1 MKKFLTFLLAFSLCL
16 TVFGT
21 YGFESPVVC
30 TDESCDEHNHAG
42 HVLLAADT
50 ADYLTA
56 TVTSQQYNEKQG
68 TFTVLIYIE
77 LLSESKISGGTVTI
91 RTEGSVLKNP
101 KLSSMS
107 YLFGELISE
116 DEITTSSSG
125 TYTYF
130 TVKIPEKGE
139 DTRSSYGSISI
150 VYSVD
155 SEYLDLVSS
164 LRAQTLTVSGSVK
177 KADGTTMV
185 FYPSPSSLKAYVC
198 NHNNIVTKI
207 IKQPTCQDAGIVMVS
222 AYAVHPD
229 VVNAG
234 EYVFS
239 QSFPGAVQATA
250 AATFAVEDLGAQ
262 RIAIVAVDLDFG
274 KEQSAYFKAKA
285 AELGAEIVSEDY
297 IAMSDNDMTSVV
309 SKIKNENVD
318 LIYMPNYYAHA
329 SEVCR
334 QVALQGLDVDILGC
348 EGADSWQLLLTAG
361 EYAEGLYITTNMD
374 RDDPNESTQAY
385 IENYRAEY
393 DMEPDMVGASVYDAF
408 EVLFAAMKEVGTDP
422 AAMQEYI
429 AAMKDFDTVT
439 GTLMYYT
446 SAGSAVKPVQIQQ
459 VGEDLQFHSYSVIDD
474 IQIIDGDNIPVVEY

>member
-1 MKKFLTFLLAFSLCL
+1 MKKLLSTLLALAMAMSLVACGGGD
-16 TVFGT
+16 TSTPSATSTPAGSGGDSSQT
-21 YGFESPVVC
+21 QSEDPIKIGFFAPV
-30 TDESCDEHNHAG
+30 SAASA
-42 HVLLAADT
+42 AADGQSAQQSAELAVKLINEAGGINGRTVELVDYDDALDTAEAANIAEKLTT
-50 ADYLTA
+50 AD
-56 TVTSQQYNEKQG
+56 G
-68 TFTVLIYIE
+68 
-77 LLSESKISGGTVTI
+77 
-91 RTEGSVLKNP
+91 
-101 KLSSMS
+101 
-107 YLFGELISE
+107 
-116 DEITTSSSG
+116 
-125 TYTYF
+125 
-130 TVKIPEKGE
+130 
-139 DTRSSYGSISI
+139 
-150 VYSVD
+150 VD
-155 SEYLDLVSS
+155 AV
-164 LRAQTLTVSGSVK
+164 VSGSYS
-177 KADGTTMV
+177 G
-185 FYPSPSSLKAYVC
+185 P
-198 NHNNIVTKI
+198 TKVAAPI
-207 IKQPTCQDAGIVMVS
+207 CQDAGIVMVS

-285 AELGAEIVSEDY
+285 VELGAEIVSEDY

-309 SKIKNENVD
+309 SKIKSEGVD

-348 EGADSWQLLLTAG
+348 EGADSWQMLQTAG

-429 AAMKDFDTVT
+429 ANMKDFDTVT

-474 IQIIDGDNIPVVEY
+474 ISIIDGDNIPVVEY

>member
-1 MKKFLTFLLAFSLCL
+1 MKKLLSTLLALTMVMSLVACGSGD
-16 TVFGT
+16 TSTPSDASTPSSSDSGGSSQGQSEDPIKI
-21 YGFESPVVC
+21 GFFAPV
-30 TDESCDEHNHAG
+30 SAASA
-42 HVLLAADT
+42 AADGQSAQQSAELAVKLINEAGGINGRTVELVDYDDALDTAEAANIAEKLTT
-50 ADYLTA
+50 AD
-56 TVTSQQYNEKQG
+56 G
-68 TFTVLIYIE
+68 
-77 LLSESKISGGTVTI
+77 
-91 RTEGSVLKNP
+91 
-101 KLSSMS
+101 
-107 YLFGELISE
+107 
-116 DEITTSSSG
+116 
-125 TYTYF
+125 
-130 TVKIPEKGE
+130 
-139 DTRSSYGSISI
+139 
-150 VYSVD
+150 VD
-155 SEYLDLVSS
+155 AV
-164 LRAQTLTVSGSVK
+164 VSGSYS
-177 KADGTTMV
+177 G
-185 FYPSPSSLKAYVC
+185 P
-198 NHNNIVTKI
+198 TKVAAPI
-207 IKQPTCQDAGIVMVS
+207 CQDAGIVMVS

-250 AATFAVEDLGAQ
+250 AATFAVEDLEAQ

-285 AELGAEIVSEDY
+285 TELGAEIVSEDY
-297 IAMSDNDMTSVV
+297 IAMSDNDMTSVI

-348 EGADSWQLLLTAG
+348 EGADSWQLLQTAG

-393 DMEPDMVGASVYDAF
+393 NMEPDMVGASVYDAF

-429 AAMKDFDTVT
+429 ANMKDFDTVT

>member
-1 MKKFLTFLLAFSLCL
+1 MKKLLSTLLALAMAMSLVACGGGD
-16 TVFGT
+16 TSTPSATSTPAGSGGDSSQT
-21 YGFESPVVC
+21 QSEDPIKIGFFAPV
-30 TDESCDEHNHAG
+30 SAASA
-42 HVLLAADT
+42 AADGQSAQQSAELAVKLINEAGGINGRTVELVDYDDALDTAEAANIAEKLTT
-50 ADYLTA
+50 AD
-56 TVTSQQYNEKQG
+56 G
-68 TFTVLIYIE
+68 
-77 LLSESKISGGTVTI
+77 
-91 RTEGSVLKNP
+91 
-101 KLSSMS
+101 
-107 YLFGELISE
+107 
-116 DEITTSSSG
+116 
-125 TYTYF
+125 
-130 TVKIPEKGE
+130 
-139 DTRSSYGSISI
+139 
-150 VYSVD
+150 VD
-155 SEYLDLVSS
+155 AV
-164 LRAQTLTVSGSVK
+164 VSGSYS
-177 KADGTTMV
+177 G
-185 FYPSPSSLKAYVC
+185 P
-198 NHNNIVTKI
+198 TKVAAPI
-207 IKQPTCQDAGIVMVS
+207 CQDAGIVMVS

-250 AATFAVEDLGAQ
+250 AATFAVEELGAQ

-309 SKIKNENVD
+309 SKIKSEGVD

-348 EGADSWQLLLTAG
+348 EGADSWQLLQTAG

-422 AAMQEYI
+422 VAMQEYI
-429 AAMKDFDTVT
+429 ANMKDFDTVT

-446 SAGSAVKPVQIQQ
+446 SSGSAVKPVQIQR

-474 IQIIDGDNIPVVEY
+474 ISIIDGDNIPVVEY

>member
-1 MKKFLTFLLAFSLCL
+1 MIMKKLLSTLLALAMAMS
-16 TVFGT
+16 
-21 YGFESPVVC
+21 
-30 TDESCDEHNHAG
+30 
-42 HVLLAADT
+42 LAACGGDT
-50 ADYLTA
+50 ST
-56 TVTSQQYNEKQG
+56 
-68 TFTVLIYIE
+68 
-77 LLSESKISGGTVTI
+77 
-91 RTEGSVLKNP
+91 P
-101 KLSSMS
+101 
-107 YLFGELISE
+107 
-116 DEITTSSSG
+116 
-125 TYTYF
+125 
-130 TVKIPEKGE
+130 
-139 DTRSSYGSISI
+139 
-150 VYSVD
+150 
-155 SEYLDLVSS
+155 
-164 LRAQTLTVSGSVK
+164 TVSGSGGTSQTQSEDPIKIGFFAPVSAASAA
-177 KADGTTMV
+177 ADGQSAQQSAELAVKLINEAGGINGRTVELVDYDDALDTAEAANIAEKLTTADGV
-185 FYPSPSSLKAYVC
+185 DAVVSGSYSGP
-198 NHNNIVTKI
+198 TKVAAPI
-207 IKQPTCQDAGIVMVS
+207 CQDAGIVMVS

-285 AELGAEIVSEDY
+285 TELGAEIVSEDY

-309 SKIKNENVD
+309 SKIASEDVD
-318 LIYMPNYYAHA
+318 LIYMPNYYGHA
-329 SEVCR
+329 AEVCR
-334 QVALQGLDVDILGC
+334 QVVLQGLDVDLLGC
-348 EGADSWQLLLTAG
+348 EGADSWQMLQTAG

-393 DMEPDMVGASVYDAF
+393 NMEPDMVGASVYDAF
-408 EVLFAAMKEVGTDP
+408 EVLFAAMKEVGTDS

-429 AAMKDFDTVT
+429 ANMKDFDTVT

-474 IQIIDGDNIPVVEY
+474 IQIIDGDNIAVVEY

>member
-1 MKKFLTFLLAFSLCL
+1 MKKLLSTLLALTMVMSLVAC
-16 TVFGT
+16 GS
-21 YGFESPVVC
+21 G
-30 TDESCDEHNHAG
+30 
-42 HVLLAADT
+42 DT
-50 ADYLTA
+50 ST
-56 TVTSQQYNEKQG
+56 
-68 TFTVLIYIE
+68 
-77 LLSESKISGGTVTI
+77 
-91 RTEGSVLKNP
+91 P
-101 KLSSMS
+101 
-107 YLFGELISE
+107 
-116 DEITTSSSG
+116 SSSG
-125 TYTYF
+125 SGGNSQGQSEDPIKIGF
-130 TVKIPEKGE
+130 FAPVSAASAAADGQSAQQSAELAVKLINEAGGINGRTVELVDYDDALDTAEAANIAEKLTTADG
-139 DTRSSYGSISI
+139 
-150 VYSVD
+150 VD
-155 SEYLDLVSS
+155 AV
-164 LRAQTLTVSGSVK
+164 VSGSYS
-177 KADGTTMV
+177 G
-185 FYPSPSSLKAYVC
+185 P
-198 NHNNIVTKI
+198 TKVAAPI
-207 IKQPTCQDAGIVMVS
+207 CQDAGIVMVS

-285 AELGAEIVSEDY
+285 TELGAEIVSEDY
-297 IAMSDNDMTSVV
+297 IAMSDNDMTSVI

-334 QVALQGLDVDILGC
+334 QVALQGLDMDILGC
-348 EGADSWQLLLTAG
+348 EGADSWQLLQTAG

-393 DMEPDMVGASVYDAF
+393 NMEPDMVGASVYDAF

-429 AAMKDFDTVT
+429 ANMKDFDTVT

>member
-1 MKKFLTFLLAFSLCL
+1 MIMKKLLSTLLALAMAMS
-16 TVFGT
+16 
-21 YGFESPVVC
+21 
-30 TDESCDEHNHAG
+30 
-42 HVLLAADT
+42 LAACGGDT
-50 ADYLTA
+50 STP
-56 TVTSQQYNEKQG
+56 TGSG
-68 TFTVLIYIE
+68 
-77 LLSESKISGGTVTI
+77 SGGTSQTQ
-91 RTEGSVLKNP
+91 
-101 KLSSMS
+101 
-107 YLFGELISE
+107 SE
-116 DEITTSSSG
+116 DPIKIGFFAPVSAASAAADGQSAQQSAELAVKLINEAGGINGRTVELVDYDDALDTAEAANIAEKLTTADG
-125 TYTYF
+125 
-130 TVKIPEKGE
+130 
-139 DTRSSYGSISI
+139 
-150 VYSVD
+150 VD
-155 SEYLDLVSS
+155 AV
-164 LRAQTLTVSGSVK
+164 VSGSYS
-177 KADGTTMV
+177 G
-185 FYPSPSSLKAYVC
+185 P
-198 NHNNIVTKI
+198 TKVAAPI
-207 IKQPTCQDAGIVMVS
+207 CQDAGIVMVS

-239 QSFPGAVQATA
+239 QSFPGAVQSTA
-250 AATFAVEDLGAQ
+250 AATFAEEDLGAQ

-285 AELGAEIVSEDY
+285 TELGAEIVSEDY
-297 IAMSDNDMTSVV
+297 IAMSDNDMTSVI

-348 EGADSWQLLLTAG
+348 EGADSWQLLQTAG

-393 DMEPDMVGASVYDAF
+393 NMEPDMVGASVYDAF

-429 AAMKDFDTVT
+429 ANMKDFDTVT

>member
-1 MKKFLTFLLAFSLCL
+1 MKKLLSTLLALAMAMSLVACGGGDAS
-16 TVFGT
+16 TPSDTSTPSGSGGDGSQT
-21 YGFESPVVC
+21 QSEDPIKIGFFAPV
-30 TDESCDEHNHAG
+30 SAASA
-42 HVLLAADT
+42 AADGQSAQQSAELAVKLINEAGGINGRTVELVDYDDALDTAEAANIAEKLTT
-50 ADYLTA
+50 AD
-56 TVTSQQYNEKQG
+56 G
-68 TFTVLIYIE
+68 
-77 LLSESKISGGTVTI
+77 
-91 RTEGSVLKNP
+91 
-101 KLSSMS
+101 
-107 YLFGELISE
+107 
-116 DEITTSSSG
+116 
-125 TYTYF
+125 
-130 TVKIPEKGE
+130 
-139 DTRSSYGSISI
+139 
-150 VYSVD
+150 VD
-155 SEYLDLVSS
+155 AV
-164 LRAQTLTVSGSVK
+164 VSGSYS
-177 KADGTTMV
+177 G
-185 FYPSPSSLKAYVC
+185 P
-198 NHNNIVTKI
+198 TKVAAPI
-207 IKQPTCQDAGIVMVS
+207 CQDAGIVMVS

-285 AELGAEIVSEDY
+285 TELGAEIVSEDY
-297 IAMSDNDMTSVV
+297 IAMSDNDMTSVI

-348 EGADSWQLLLTAG
+348 EGADSWQLLQTAG

-393 DMEPDMVGASVYDAF
+393 NMEPDMVGASVYDAF

-429 AAMKDFDTVT
+429 ANMKDFDTVT

>member
-1 MKKFLTFLLAFSLCL
+1 MKKLLSTLLALTMVMSLVACGSGD
-16 TVFGT
+16 TSTPSDASTPSSSDSGGSSQGQSEDPIKI
-21 YGFESPVVC
+21 GFFAPV
-30 TDESCDEHNHAG
+30 SAASA
-42 HVLLAADT
+42 AADGQSAQQSAELAVKLINEAGGINGRTVELVDYDDALDTAEAANIAEKLTT
-50 ADYLTA
+50 AD
-56 TVTSQQYNEKQG
+56 G
-68 TFTVLIYIE
+68 
-77 LLSESKISGGTVTI
+77 
-91 RTEGSVLKNP
+91 
-101 KLSSMS
+101 
-107 YLFGELISE
+107 
-116 DEITTSSSG
+116 
-125 TYTYF
+125 
-130 TVKIPEKGE
+130 
-139 DTRSSYGSISI
+139 
-150 VYSVD
+150 VD
-155 SEYLDLVSS
+155 AV
-164 LRAQTLTVSGSVK
+164 VSGSYS
-177 KADGTTMV
+177 G
-185 FYPSPSSLKAYVC
+185 P
-198 NHNNIVTKI
+198 TKVAAPI
-207 IKQPTCQDAGIVMVS
+207 CQDAGIVMVS

-309 SKIKNENVD
+309 SKIKSEGVD

-348 EGADSWQLLLTAG
+348 EGADSWQLLQTAG

-393 DMEPDMVGASVYDAF
+393 NMEPDMVGASVYDAF

-429 AAMKDFDTVT
+429 ANMKDFDTVT

-459 VGEDLQFHSYSVIDD
+459 VGEDLQFHSYGVIDD
-474 IQIIDGDNIPVVEY
+474 IEIIDGDNIPVVEY

>member
-1 MKKFLTFLLAFSLCL
+1 MKKLLSTLLVLAMALSLASCGGGDTSTPSDTSTPGGDGSQTL
-16 TVFGT
+16 SEDPIKI
-21 YGFESPVVC
+21 GFFAPV
-30 TDESCDEHNHAG
+30 SAASA
-42 HVLLAADT
+42 AADGQSAQQSAELAVKLINEAGGINGRTVELVDYDDALDTAEAANIAEKLTT
-50 ADYLTA
+50 AD
-56 TVTSQQYNEKQG
+56 G
-68 TFTVLIYIE
+68 
-77 LLSESKISGGTVTI
+77 
-91 RTEGSVLKNP
+91 
-101 KLSSMS
+101 
-107 YLFGELISE
+107 
-116 DEITTSSSG
+116 
-125 TYTYF
+125 
-130 TVKIPEKGE
+130 
-139 DTRSSYGSISI
+139 
-150 VYSVD
+150 VD
-155 SEYLDLVSS
+155 AV
-164 LRAQTLTVSGSVK
+164 VSGSYS
-177 KADGTTMV
+177 G
-185 FYPSPSSLKAYVC
+185 P
-198 NHNNIVTKI
+198 TKVAAPI
-207 IKQPTCQDAGIVMVS
+207 CQDAGIVMVS

-309 SKIKNENVD
+309 SKIKSENVD

-348 EGADSWQLLLTAG
+348 EGADSWQLLQTAG

-393 DMEPDMVGASVYDAF
+393 NMEPDMVGASVYDAF

-474 IQIIDGDNIPVVEY
+474 IQIIDGDNIAVVEY

>member
-1 MKKFLTFLLAFSLCL
+1 MKKLLSSLLAL
-16 TVFGT
+16 
-21 YGFESPVVC
+21 
-30 TDESCDEHNHAG
+30 AM
-42 HVLLAADT
+42 VLSLAACGNGSSSSAGSAGSAGSASSGGESADPIRIGFFAPVSAASAAADGQSAQQSAELAVKLVNESGGINGRMVELVDYDDGLDT
-50 ADYLTA
+50 AEAANIAEKLTTA
-56 TVTSQQYNEKQG
+56 DGVAA
-68 TFTVLIYIE
+68 V
-77 LLSESKISGGTVTI
+77 
-91 RTEGSVLKNP
+91 
-101 KLSSMS
+101 
-107 YLFGELISE
+107 
-116 DEITTSSSG
+116 
-125 TYTYF
+125 
-130 TVKIPEKGE
+130 
-139 DTRSSYGSISI
+139 
-150 VYSVD
+150 
-155 SEYLDLVSS
+155 
-164 LRAQTLTVSGSVK
+164 VSGSYS
-177 KADGTTMV
+177 G
-185 FYPSPSSLKAYVC
+185 P
-198 NHNNIVTKI
+198 TKVAAPI
-207 IKQPTCQDAGIVMVS
+207 CQDAGIVMVS

-234 EYVFS
+234 EYIFS

-297 IAMSDNDMTSVV
+297 IAISDNDMTSVI
-309 SKIKNENVD
+309 SKIKSENVD

-348 EGADSWQLLLTAG
+348 EGADSWQLLETAG

-393 DMEPDMVGASVYDAF
+393 NMEPDMVGASVYDAF
-408 EVLFAAMKEVGTDP
+408 EVLFAAMKEVGTDSD
-422 AAMQEYI
+422 AMQEYI
-429 AAMKDFDTVT
+429 ANMKDFATVT

-446 SAGSAVKPVQIQQ
+446 SAGSAVKPVQIQR

-474 IQIIDGDNIPVVEY
+474 INIIDGDNIEQVTY

>member
-1 MKKFLTFLLAFSLCL
+1 MKKLLSTLLALTMVMSLVACGSGD
-16 TVFGT
+16 TSTPSDASTPSSSDSGGSSQGQSEDPIKI
-21 YGFESPVVC
+21 GFFAPV
-30 TDESCDEHNHAG
+30 SAASA
-42 HVLLAADT
+42 AADGQSAQQSAELAVKLINEAGGINGRTVELVDYDDALDTAEAANIAEKLTT
-50 ADYLTA
+50 AD
-56 TVTSQQYNEKQG
+56 G
-68 TFTVLIYIE
+68 
-77 LLSESKISGGTVTI
+77 
-91 RTEGSVLKNP
+91 
-101 KLSSMS
+101 
-107 YLFGELISE
+107 
-116 DEITTSSSG
+116 
-125 TYTYF
+125 
-130 TVKIPEKGE
+130 
-139 DTRSSYGSISI
+139 
-150 VYSVD
+150 VD
-155 SEYLDLVSS
+155 AV
-164 LRAQTLTVSGSVK
+164 VSGSYS
-177 KADGTTMV
+177 G
-185 FYPSPSSLKAYVC
+185 P
-198 NHNNIVTKI
+198 TKVAAPI
-207 IKQPTCQDAGIVMVS
+207 CQDAGTVMVS

-285 AELGAEIVSEDY
+285 TELGAEIVSEDY
-297 IAMSDNDMTSVV
+297 IAMSDNDMTSVI
-309 SKIKNENVD
+309 SKIKNEDVD

-348 EGADSWQLLLTAG
+348 EGADSWQLLQTAG

-393 DMEPDMVGASVYDAF
+393 NMEPDMVGASVYDAF

-429 AAMKDFDTVT
+429 ANMKDFDTVT

-459 VGEDLQFHSYSVIDD
+459 VGEDLQFHSYGVIDD
-474 IQIIDGDNIPVVEY
+474 IEIIDGDNIPVVEY

>member
-1 MKKFLTFLLAFSLCL
+1 MKKLVSTLLALAMLLS
-16 TVFGT
+16 
-21 YGFESPVVC
+21 
-30 TDESCDEHNHAG
+30 
-42 HVLLAADT
+42 LAAC
-50 ADYLTA
+50 
-56 TVTSQQYNEKQG
+56 G
-68 TFTVLIYIE
+68 
-77 LLSESKISGGTVTI
+77 
-91 RTEGSVLKNP
+91 
-101 KLSSMS
+101 
-107 YLFGELISE
+107 
-116 DEITTSSSG
+116 TTSSSSAG
-125 TYTYF
+125 SAGSAGSSGSSSSGGSSDPIRIGF
-130 TVKIPEKGE
+130 FAPVSAASAAADGQSAQQSAELAVKLINENGGINGRMVELVDYDDGLDTAEAANIAEK
-139 DTRSSYGSISI
+139 
-150 VYSVD
+150 
-155 SEYLDLVSS
+155 
-164 LRAQTLTVSGSVK
+164 LTTADGVAAVVSGSYS
-177 KADGTTMV
+177 G
-185 FYPSPSSLKAYVC
+185 P
-198 NHNNIVTKI
+198 TKVAAPI
-207 IKQPTCQDAGIVMVS
+207 CQDAGIVMVS

-234 EYVFS
+234 EYIFS

-250 AATFAVEDLGAQ
+250 AATFAVNDLKAQ

-285 AELGAEIVSEDY
+285 TELGAEIVSEDY
-297 IAMSDNDMTSVV
+297 IAMSDNDMTSVI

-348 EGADSWQLLLTAG
+348 EGADSWQLLQTAG

-393 DMEPDMVGASVYDAF
+393 NMEPDMVGASVYDAF

-429 AAMKDFDTVT
+429 ANMKDFDTVT

>member
-1 MKKFLTFLLAFSLCL
+1 MMKKLLSTLL
-16 TVFGT
+16 
-21 YGFESPVVC
+21 
-30 TDESCDEHNHAG
+30 
-42 HVLLAADT
+42 VLAMALSLAACGGGGTSTPSDPSTPGGDGSQTQSEDPIKIGFFAPVSAASAAADGQSAQQSAELAVKLINEAGGINGRTVELVDYDDALDT
-50 ADYLTA
+50 AEAANIAEKLTTA
-56 TVTSQQYNEKQG
+56 DG
-68 TFTVLIYIE
+68 
-77 LLSESKISGGTVTI
+77 
-91 RTEGSVLKNP
+91 
-101 KLSSMS
+101 
-107 YLFGELISE
+107 
-116 DEITTSSSG
+116 
-125 TYTYF
+125 
-130 TVKIPEKGE
+130 
-139 DTRSSYGSISI
+139 
-150 VYSVD
+150 VD
-155 SEYLDLVSS
+155 AV
-164 LRAQTLTVSGSVK
+164 VSGSYS
-177 KADGTTMV
+177 G
-185 FYPSPSSLKAYVC
+185 P
-198 NHNNIVTKI
+198 TKVAAPI
-207 IKQPTCQDAGIVMVS
+207 CQDAGIVMVS

-309 SKIKNENVD
+309 SKIKSEGVD

-348 EGADSWQLLLTAG
+348 EGADSWQLLQTAG

-393 DMEPDMVGASVYDAF
+393 NMEPDMVGASVYDAF
-408 EVLFAAMKEVGTDP
+408 AVLFAAMKEVGTDP

>member
-1 MKKFLTFLLAFSLCL
+1 MKKLLSTLLALAMAMSLVACGGGD
-16 TVFGT
+16 TSTPSATSTPAGSGGDSSQT
-21 YGFESPVVC
+21 QSEDPIKIGFFAPV
-30 TDESCDEHNHAG
+30 SAASA
-42 HVLLAADT
+42 AADGQSAQQSAELAVKLINEAGGINGRTVELVDYDDALDTAEAANIAEKLTT
-50 ADYLTA
+50 AD
-56 TVTSQQYNEKQG
+56 G
-68 TFTVLIYIE
+68 
-77 LLSESKISGGTVTI
+77 
-91 RTEGSVLKNP
+91 
-101 KLSSMS
+101 
-107 YLFGELISE
+107 
-116 DEITTSSSG
+116 
-125 TYTYF
+125 
-130 TVKIPEKGE
+130 
-139 DTRSSYGSISI
+139 
-150 VYSVD
+150 VD
-155 SEYLDLVSS
+155 AV
-164 LRAQTLTVSGSVK
+164 VSGSYS
-177 KADGTTMV
+177 GTTKV
-185 FYPSPSSLKAYVC
+185 AAP
-198 NHNNIVTKI
+198 I
-207 IKQPTCQDAGIVMVS
+207 CQDAGIVMVS

-309 SKIKNENVD
+309 SKIKSEGVD

-334 QVALQGLDVDILGC
+334 QVALQGLDVNILGC
-348 EGADSWQLLLTAG
+348 EGADSWQLLQTAG

-393 DMEPDMVGASVYDAF
+393 NMEPDMVGASVYDAF
-408 EVLFAAMKEVGTDP
+408 EVLFAAMKEVGTDSG
-422 AAMQEYI
+422 AMQEYI
-429 AAMKDFDTVT
+429 ANMKDFDTVT

-474 IQIIDGDNIPVVEY
+474 IQIIDGDNIAVVEY

>member
-1 MKKFLTFLLAFSLCL
+1 MDMKKLLSTLLALTMVMSLVACGSGD
-16 TVFGT
+16 TSTPSGSGSGGSSQGQSEDPIKI
-21 YGFESPVVC
+21 GFFAPV
-30 TDESCDEHNHAG
+30 SAASA
-42 HVLLAADT
+42 AADGQSAQQSAELAVKLINEAGGINGRTVELVDYDDALDTAEAANIAEKLTT
-50 ADYLTA
+50 AD
-56 TVTSQQYNEKQG
+56 G
-68 TFTVLIYIE
+68 
-77 LLSESKISGGTVTI
+77 
-91 RTEGSVLKNP
+91 
-101 KLSSMS
+101 
-107 YLFGELISE
+107 
-116 DEITTSSSG
+116 
-125 TYTYF
+125 
-130 TVKIPEKGE
+130 
-139 DTRSSYGSISI
+139 
-150 VYSVD
+150 VD
-155 SEYLDLVSS
+155 AV
-164 LRAQTLTVSGSVK
+164 VSGSYS
-177 KADGTTMV
+177 G
-185 FYPSPSSLKAYVC
+185 P
-198 NHNNIVTKI
+198 TKVAAPI
-207 IKQPTCQDAGIVMVS
+207 CQDAGIVMVS

-285 AELGAEIVSEDY
+285 TELGAEIVSEDY
-297 IAMSDNDMTSVV
+297 IAMSDNDMTSVI

-348 EGADSWQLLLTAG
+348 EGADSWQLLQTAG

-393 DMEPDMVGASVYDAF
+393 NMEPDMVGASVYDAF

-429 AAMKDFDTVT
+429 ANMKDFDTVT

>member
-1 MKKFLTFLLAFSLCL
+1 MMKKLLSTLL
-16 TVFGT
+16 
-21 YGFESPVVC
+21 
-30 TDESCDEHNHAG
+30 
-42 HVLLAADT
+42 VLAMALSLAACGGGDTSTPSASGSGDGSQTQSEDPIKIGFFAPVSAASAAADGQSAQQSAELAVKLINEAGGINGRTVELVDYDDALDT
-50 ADYLTA
+50 AEAANIAEKLTTA
-56 TVTSQQYNEKQG
+56 DG
-68 TFTVLIYIE
+68 
-77 LLSESKISGGTVTI
+77 
-91 RTEGSVLKNP
+91 
-101 KLSSMS
+101 
-107 YLFGELISE
+107 
-116 DEITTSSSG
+116 
-125 TYTYF
+125 
-130 TVKIPEKGE
+130 
-139 DTRSSYGSISI
+139 
-150 VYSVD
+150 VD
-155 SEYLDLVSS
+155 AV
-164 LRAQTLTVSGSVK
+164 VSGSYS
-177 KADGTTMV
+177 G
-185 FYPSPSSLKAYVC
+185 P
-198 NHNNIVTKI
+198 TKVAAPI
-207 IKQPTCQDAGIVMVS
+207 CQDAGIVMVS

>member
-1 MKKFLTFLLAFSLCL
+1 MKKLLSTLLALTMVMSLVAC
-16 TVFGT
+16 GS
-21 YGFESPVVC
+21 G
-30 TDESCDEHNHAG
+30 
-42 HVLLAADT
+42 DT
-50 ADYLTA
+50 STPSDAST
-56 TVTSQQYNEKQG
+56 
-68 TFTVLIYIE
+68 
-77 LLSESKISGGTVTI
+77 
-91 RTEGSVLKNP
+91 P
-101 KLSSMS
+101 
-107 YLFGELISE
+107 
-116 DEITTSSSG
+116 SSSG
-125 TYTYF
+125 SGGSSQGQSEDPIKIGF
-130 TVKIPEKGE
+130 FAPVSAASAAADGQSAQQSAELAVKLINEARGINGRTVELVDYDDALDTAEAANIAEKLTTADG
-139 DTRSSYGSISI
+139 
-150 VYSVD
+150 VD
-155 SEYLDLVSS
+155 AV
-164 LRAQTLTVSGSVK
+164 VSGSYS
-177 KADGTTMV
+177 G
-185 FYPSPSSLKAYVC
+185 P
-198 NHNNIVTKI
+198 TKVAAPI
-207 IKQPTCQDAGIVMVS
+207 CQDAGIVMVS

-285 AELGAEIVSEDY
+285 TELGAEIVSEDY
-297 IAMSDNDMTSVV
+297 IAMSDNDMTSVI

-348 EGADSWQLLLTAG
+348 EGADSWQLLQTAG

-393 DMEPDMVGASVYDAF
+393 NMEPDMVGASVYDAF

-429 AAMKDFDTVT
+429 ANMKDFDTVT

-459 VGEDLQFHSYSVIDD
+459 VGEDLQFHSYGVIDD
-474 IQIIDGDNIPVVEY
+474 IEVIDGDNIPVVEY